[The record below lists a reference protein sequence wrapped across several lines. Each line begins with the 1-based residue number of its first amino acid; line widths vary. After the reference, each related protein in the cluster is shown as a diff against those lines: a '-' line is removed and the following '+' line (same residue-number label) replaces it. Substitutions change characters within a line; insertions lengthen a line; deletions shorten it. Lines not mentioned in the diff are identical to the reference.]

1 MEDSKSDFHISF
13 FKPTTEYARKN
24 RNMVI
29 WLVCVWAV
37 AIFGFQIAL
46 YILEKPT
53 PEDSFLKYDA
63 TWSQV
68 KSGEATVSEMQDFS
82 YAALSVLGKVFIQP
96 QHKTALDNALSWSVF
111 QIADSSQQAMIMAEI
126 VNFETLAANIT
137 DIRDEAYQQ
146 SKLKL
151 IAMVSPILGLS
162 ETDVRTK
169 ILPLELVSASVNS
182 LSDED
187 IMLIEEAMPLYLIH
201 NQSVLTDTKFLGFPF
216 HYFYTAVFLLI
227 LFVVFCLIY
236 CVRTDR
242 INTRLNIVD

>member
-1 MEDSKSDFHISF
+1 
-13 FKPTTEYARKN
+13 
-24 RNMVI
+24 
-29 WLVCVWAV
+29 
-37 AIFGFQIAL
+37 
-46 YILEKPT
+46 
-53 PEDSFLKYDA
+53 
-63 TWSQV
+63 V

-111 QIADSSQQAMIMAEI
+111 QLADSTQQAMIMDEI
-126 VNFETLAANIT
+126 VNFETLAASIT

-146 SKLKL
+146 SKAQL
-151 IAMVSPILGLS
+151 ISMVSPILGLS
-162 ETDVRTK
+162 ATDVRTK

-187 IMLIEEAMPLYLIH
+187 IKLIEEAMPLYLIH

-227 LFVVFCLIY
+227 LFVVLCLIY

-242 INTRLNIVD
+242 INTKLNIVD